1 MQEALYSS
9 FYQAD
14 LEYIRQFKAIDWER
28 LQGKRIVLSGATGQI
43 GSCLVDA
50 LMQKNLT
57 ENFNCRVICLTR
69 NIEKARMRFF
79 KWLDCALDFEPADV
93 TSPCDSFWQLQ
104 ADYVLHL
111 ASNTH
116 PIAYASDPIGTIKT
130 NIVGTDNLLKLATLN
145 AGARFLLAS
154 SNEIYGENRGDTDL
168 FDETYC
174 GDIDCNTLRAGYPE
188 SKRCSEALVQAYR
201 AKYGLCSVIAR
212 LTRTYGPTLRPDD
225 SKALTQ
231 FIKNAVNGEDI
242 VLKSAGNQ
250 YYSYTYVADAVTGLL
265 TVLTKG
271 EDGEAY
277 NIAEPG
283 FDVRLA
289 EVAEMVAKIGGS
301 SVRIEKAGSLES
313 RGFSKVTTCRL
324 DNKKIVS
331 LGWKA
336 SYPLEKGLLNTI
348 RTMRDYAQDRFE

>member
-1 MQEALYSS
+1 MQEILYNS
-9 FYQAD
+9 YYLAD
-14 LEYIRQFKAIDWER
+14 LDYICRFKAIDWDR
-28 LQGKRIVLSGATGQI
+28 LQGKRIVLSGGTGQI

-50 LMQKNLT
+50 LMQKNLID
-57 ENFNCRVICLTR
+57 NLNCQVICLTR
-69 NIEKARMRFF
+69 NVEKARQRFGR
-79 KWLDCALDFEPADV
+79 WQEGELCFESIDV
-93 TSPCDSFWQLQ
+93 TSPGNSFWQLQ

-130 NIVGTDNLLKLATLN
+130 NIIGTDNLLKLATLK
-145 AGARFLLAS
+145 AGTRFLLAS

-168 FDETYC
+168 FDEAYC

-201 AKYGLCSVIAR
+201 AKFGLYSVIAR

-231 FIKNAVNGEDI
+231 FIHNAINGEDI

-265 TVLTKG
+265 TILTKG
-271 EDGEAY
+271 KDGEAY
-277 NIAEPG
+277 NIAEPR

-289 EVAEMVAKIGGS
+289 EVAGLVAKIGGS
-301 SVRIEKAGSLES
+301 SVRIEKPGTLES
-313 RGFSKVTTCRL
+313 TGFSKVTTCRL
-324 DNKKIVS
+324 DNKKIAS
-331 LGWKA
+331 LGWTA
-336 SYPLEKGLLNTI
+336 AYPLEKGLLNTI
-348 RTMRDYAQDRFE
+348 QIMREYA